1 MRKVSLGY
9 LTREGFKNT
18 WVNRLMSTAS
28 VTVLM
33 SCLIMVGVA
42 AMLLLNIRTISENIE
57 EQNVVLV
64 FAEDETTDAQLN
76 KMRADIKQTGNIKSC
91 VLVTKEEAFK
101 QQLKELGAAA
111 SLFQD
116 EKDNPLPDMFKVTL
130 NDLNKFDETVAA
142 LKCMDNVLTIRE
154 NRDLA
159 TKVLKVEKAVTYISV
174 GVIAL
179 LLLVSLFIISNTIK
193 ITMFSRKLEIN
204 IMKSVGATNWFV
216 RWPFMVEGMVL
227 GATSGVLSVGLV
239 WLIYK
244 LAVNSLMD
252 VISVLNTTPVA
263 FTDYAINMLI
273 SFVVAGMLIG
283 ALGSIFSIR
292 KYLKEQSCITVS
304 ED

>member
-1 MRKVSLGY
+1 MRRVSLGY
-9 LTREGFKNT
+9 LTKEGFKNT

-42 AMLLLNIRTISENIE
+42 AMMLLNIRTISENIE
-57 EQNVVLV
+57 NQNVVLV
-64 FAEDETTDAQLN
+64 FAQDETTDAQLN
-76 KMRADIKQTGNIKSC
+76 EMRTNIRKTGNIKSC

-101 QQLKELGAAA
+101 EQLKELGAAA

-130 NDLNKFDETVAA
+130 NDLSKFDETIAA

-159 TKVLKVEKAVTYISV
+159 NKVLKVEKAVTYISV

-216 RWPFMVEGMVL
+216 RWPFMIEGMVL

-263 FTDYAINMLI
+263 FTDYALKMLI
-273 SFVVAGMLIG
+273 CFVVAGMLIG